1 MKLEPVT
8 LTGKVVSLEPL
19 ELRHAADLFA
29 LAQDPVLWTY
39 MPSDPSGS
47 LEDMEHWISKALK
60 GLKAGTA
67 LAFVIVDLATQR
79 IVGSTRY
86 FDFSQRNRGVEIG
99 STWLSPSVW
108 RTGVNTECKYLLLR
122 HAFETLEMI
131 RVQLKT
137 HHLNVRSQN
146 AIERI
151 GATREGVLRNHVIM
165 PDGSYRHSVYFSI
178 IESEWP
184 QVKANLEAK
193 MLHSQ

>member
-86 FDFSQRNRGVEIG
+86 FDFSQRNRRVEIG

-108 RTGVNTECKYLLLR
+108 RTGVNTECKYLLL
-122 HAFETLEMI
+122 L
-131 RVQLKT
+131 
-137 HHLNVRSQN
+137 
-146 AIERI
+146 
-151 GATREGVLRNHVIM
+151 
-165 PDGSYRHSVYFSI
+165 YSV
-178 IESEWP
+178 
-184 QVKANLEAK
+184 
-193 MLHSQ
+193 